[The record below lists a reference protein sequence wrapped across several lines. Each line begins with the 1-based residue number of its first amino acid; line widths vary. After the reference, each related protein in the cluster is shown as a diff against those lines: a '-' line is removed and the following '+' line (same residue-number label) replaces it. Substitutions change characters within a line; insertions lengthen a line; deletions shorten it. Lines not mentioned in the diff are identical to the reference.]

1 MLSSPRSVA
10 SFGLIALAL
19 GLVAACAGPKEQDV
33 LNGTP
38 SLASDNG
45 TTSGGTTSGGTTS
58 GGTTTPTCGS
68 AEDEPNDDEYHANKI
83 DGTICG
89 TISPQGDTDWLTFT
103 LKPSTQSLALQF
115 SGSVRLRVMVEGHGT
130 TELTPNSAGAV
141 PFVKNKPYYVQVA
154 AFKDSQSSQVWQ
166 VTVVEK

>member
-1 MLSSPRSVA
+1 VLSSPRSVA

-38 SLASDNG
+38 SLASDN
-45 TTSGGTTSGGTTS
+45 GTTSGGTTS